1 MLFKD
6 SFYNLDDV
14 TMIYKKLMST
24 EDSQNDADCGQYNYT
39 EENIPSANFPIIVH
53 IYFGLGL
60 N

>member
-1 MLFKD
+1 
-6 SFYNLDDV
+6 
-14 TMIYKKLMST
+14 MST

-39 EENIPSANFPIIVH
+39 EENIPIANFPIIVH